1 VGAHG
6 DTEAAGGDPRAVT
19 AGRADASAATI
30 LPEGAERT
38 PSDGITGGAVIT
50 VEHLRK
56 AYGPTVA
63 VDGVCFEVRPGE
75 IFGLLG
81 SNGAGKTTTVECLE
95 GLRRPDGGR
104 VSVLGVDPLAHPER
118 LRGRVGCQ
126 LQESHLPER
135 MRVWEAL
142 DLFAAASPH
151 PVDYDALL
159 DDWGLTSK
167 RKAAF
172 GSLSGGQRQR
182 LLVALALVSAP
193 EVVFLDEMTTGL
205 DPAARRTSW
214 ELIERIRDRGT
225 TVVLVTHFMD
235 EADRLCDR
243 VAVMDAGTIVALDTP
258 ARLIAASAGQ
268 VRVTFTA
275 EGDFTWLTALEVVHS
290 VGRHGAWVEVFG
302 EGPVIN
308 HVAAALLERGLA
320 PLDLQTERPTLE
332 ETFLKLTGHQL
343 E

>member
-1 VGAHG
+1 M
-6 DTEAAGGDPRAVT
+6 
-19 AGRADASAATI
+19 
-30 LPEGAERT
+30 T
-38 PSDGITGGAVIT
+38 PSEPVVVVD
-50 VEHLRK
+50 HLHK
-56 AYGPTVA
+56 AYGSTVA
-63 VDGVCFEVRPGE
+63 VDDVSFEVRRGE

-95 GLRRPDGGR
+95 GLRKPDAGAAR
-104 VSVLGVDPLAHPER
+104 VLGVDPLVHPEL

-135 MRVWEAL
+135 MRVWEVL
-142 DLFAAASPH
+142 HLFAAAAPH
-151 PVDYDALL
+151 PVDYNVLL
-159 DDWGLTSK
+159 DEWGLTEK

-172 GSLSGGQRQR
+172 GTLSGGQRQR
-182 LLVALALVSAP
+182 LLVALALVSEP

-214 ELIERIRDRGT
+214 ELIERIRDHGT

-243 VAVMDAGTIVALDTP
+243 VAVMDKGVIVALDTP
-258 ARLIAASAGQ
+258 ARLIAAGADA

-275 EGDFTWLTALEVVHS
+275 EGDFGWLTALDVVHS
-290 VGRHGAWVEVFG
+290 VARHGAWVEVLG

-332 ETFLKLTGHQL
+332 ETFLKLTGHRL
-343 E
+343 D

>member
-1 VGAHG
+1 MPRDAPERSSGVRCGSGRVGCTTGTPPWG
-6 DTEAAGGDPRAVT
+6 DADTVT
-19 AGRADASAATI
+19 APD
-30 LPEGAERT
+30 L
-38 PSDGITGGAVIT
+38 VIDVQDLHKT
-50 VEHLRK
+50 
-56 AYGPTVA
+56 YGTTVA
-63 VDGVCFEVRPGE
+63 IDDVSLQVRRGE

-104 VSVLGVDPLAHPER
+104 VRVLGVDPHAHPAQ

-142 DLFAAASPH
+142 HLFARASPD
-151 PVDYDALL
+151 PVDCDDLL
-159 DDWGLTSK
+159 AGWGLAEK

-172 GSLSGGQRQR
+172 GNLSGGQRQR
-182 LLVALALVSAP
+182 LLVALALVSRP

-205 DPAARRTSW
+205 DPAARRASW
-214 ELIERIRDRGT
+214 DLIERIRDEGT

-243 VAVMDAGTIVALDTP
+243 VAVMDAGRIVALGTP
-258 ARLIAASAGQ
+258 AQLIAASAGE

-275 EGDFTWLTALEVVHS
+275 DGDFAWLTGLAVVHS
-290 VGRHGAWVEVFG
+290 VRRHGAWVEVLG

-308 HVAAALLERGLA
+308 HVAAALLERGLE

-332 ETFLKLTGHQL
+332 EAFLRLTGHGL

>member
-1 VGAHG
+1 VTAGH
-6 DTEAAGGDPRAVT
+6 AAGGSPPA
-19 AGRADASAATI
+19 ALGFASSE
-30 LPEGAERT
+30 P
-38 PSDGITGGAVIT
+38 VI
-50 VEHLRK
+50 VVDELRK
-56 AYGPTVA
+56 TYGDIVA
-63 VDGVCFEVRPGE
+63 VDGISLGVRKGE

-95 GLRRPDGGR
+95 GLRKPDSGAVR
-104 VSVLGVDPLAHPER
+104 VLGEDPLAHPER

-135 MRVWEAL
+135 MHVWEAL
-142 DLFAAASPH
+142 KLFAAAAPH
-151 PVDYDALL
+151 PVDCDVLIEE
-159 DDWGLTSK
+159 WGLAEK
-167 RKAAF
+167 RTAAF
-172 GSLSGGQRQR
+172 GNLSGGQRQR
-182 LLVALALVSAP
+182 LLVALALVSEP

-243 VAVMDAGTIVALDTP
+243 VAVMDAGAIVALDTP
-258 ARLIAASAGQ
+258 ARLIAASAGS

-275 EGDFTWLTALEVVHS
+275 EGDFEWLTSLEVVHS

-308 HVAAALLERGLA
+308 HVAAALLERDLA

-332 ETFLKLTGHQL
+332 ETFLKLTGHHLDQ
-343 E
+343 

>member
-1 VGAHG
+1 MASRRSVQTDSASSS
-6 DTEAAGGDPRAVT
+6 TAAAP
-19 AGRADASAATI
+19 SAT
-30 LPEGAERT
+30 
-38 PSDGITGGAVIT
+38 DGQRPPPFEPVVV
-50 VEHLRK
+50 VEHLHK
-56 AYGPTVA
+56 AYGSTVA
-63 VDGVCFEVRPGE
+63 VDDVSFEVCRGE
-75 IFGLLG
+75 IFGILG

-95 GLRRPDGGR
+95 GLRRPDGGTAK
-104 VSVLGVDPLAHPER
+104 VLDVDPSASPQL

-135 MRVWEAL
+135 MRVWEVL
-142 DLFAAASPH
+142 RLFAAASPH
-151 PVDYDALL
+151 PVDIDGLL
-159 DDWGLTSK
+159 DDWGLTDK
-167 RKAAF
+167 RKAAY

-182 LLVALALVSAP
+182 LLVALALVADP

-225 TVVLVTHFMD
+225 TVILVTHFMD

-243 VAVMDAGTIVALDTP
+243 VAVMDKGVVVALDTP
-258 ARLIAASAGQ
+258 ARLIAANAGA

-275 EGDFTWLTALEVVHS
+275 DGDFAWLTALDVVHA
-290 VGRHGAWVEVFG
+290 VTRHGAWVEVVG
-302 EGPVIN
+302 EGPVVN

-332 ETFLKLTGHQL
+332 ETFLKLTGHGL

>member
-1 VGAHG
+1 M
-6 DTEAAGGDPRAVT
+6 R
-19 AGRADASAATI
+19 R
-30 LPEGAERT
+30 
-38 PSDGITGGAVIT
+38 
-50 VEHLRK
+50 
-56 AYGPTVA
+56 
-63 VDGVCFEVRPGE
+63 GE
-75 IFGLLG
+75 IFGVLG

-95 GLRRPDGGR
+95 GLRRPDGGT
-104 VSVLGVDPLAHPER
+104 VQVLGVDPLAHPEQ

-135 MRVWEAL
+135 MKVWEVL
-142 DLFAAASPH
+142 HLFAAAAPH
-151 PVDYDALL
+151 PVDYARLMEE
-159 DDWGLTSK
+159 WGLTEK
-167 RKAAF
+167 RRAAF

-182 LLVALALVSAP
+182 LLVALALVTDP

-214 ELIERIRDRGT
+214 GLIERIRDRGT

-243 VAVMDAGTIVALDTP
+243 VAVMDKGVVVALDTP
-258 ARLIAASAGQ
+258 ARLVAAHAGA

-275 EGDFTWLTALEVVHS
+275 EGDFAWLTGLAVVRAVS
-290 VGRHGAWVEVFG
+290 RHGAWVEVLG
-302 EGPVIN
+302 EGPVLN

-332 ETFLKLTGHQL
+332 ETFLKLTGHGL